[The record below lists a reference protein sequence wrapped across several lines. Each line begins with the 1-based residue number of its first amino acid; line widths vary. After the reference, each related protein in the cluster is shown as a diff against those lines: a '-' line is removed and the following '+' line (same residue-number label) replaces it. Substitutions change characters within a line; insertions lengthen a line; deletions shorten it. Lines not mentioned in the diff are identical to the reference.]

1 MKRSVC
7 STVIKRIACLT
18 IFMMFLNGCVPPD
31 GNSNLANSANQPV
44 IEAAPV
50 RPGKGDYKI
59 ITDDKLKLTVNAAG
73 AVQAEIFYQPIVASD
88 RSIKLRTVNEKNG
101 DNFITEIKTPQDFNG
116 EVWAR
121 VKYANGETK
130 QTKRLLLS
138 ARSESDDDANDQ
150 QANANNSSNSTTE
163 KEKIGDDDSARSD
176 KATGG
181 RVERAEIEPG
191 KGNVRITVN
200 VPAYELTL
208 WQNGKEVGVYPI
220 GVGKKEFPIP
230 IGTRRAREIIL
241 NPDWIPPDSEWVRES
256 KNVEPY
262 ERIPAGD
269 PDNPLGK
276 IKFPLG
282 DAYLL
287 HEAQSPSDLGNLVS
301 HGCVRILRQDIY
313 DLAKKVAA
321 AHGIADAE
329 SKIEQSKNDTE
340 RRTLNLKEPLTV
352 DINYDTM
359 VVEGGVLYIY
369 PDIYER
375 SANTVEK
382 LRAELESYQI
392 DVSKLDEKTFKAML
406 DKVTAKQ
413 QFSVSLEDIR
423 GGKALEK
430 GKTEPLVRQQE
441 RKGDQKK
448 GE

>member
-1 MKRSVC
+1 M
-7 STVIKRIACLT
+7 TANT
-18 IFMMFLNGCVPPD
+18 
-31 GNSNLANSANQPV
+31 NSANSAKPV

-59 ITDDKLKLTVNAAG
+59 ITDDTLKLTVAADG
-73 AVQAEIFYQPIVASD
+73 ALQAEIYYQPIVASD

-101 DNFITEIKTPQDFNG
+101 NSFVTEIKPPQDFNG
-116 EVWAR
+116 VVWAR

-130 QTKRLLLS
+130 QTERLLLS
-138 ARSESDDDANDQ
+138 SRFDADGDSDLQ
-150 QANANNSSNSTTE
+150 QANVNTSSNSTTE
-163 KEKIGDDDSARSD
+163 KGKIGDDESARSD

-181 RVERAEIEPG
+181 RIEQAEVAPG
-191 KGNVRITVN
+191 NGKVRVTLN
-200 VPAYELTL
+200 VPAFELTL

-230 IGTRRAREIIL
+230 IGERRAREIIL
-241 NPDWIPPDSEWVRES
+241 NPEWIPPDSEWVRES
-256 KNVEPY
+256 KDIEPY

-287 HEAQSPSDLGNLVS
+287 HEAQAPSDLGNLVS
-301 HGCVRILRQDIY
+301 HGCVRILRTDIF
-313 DLAKKVAA
+313 DLAKKIVIAR
-321 AHGIADAE
+321 GISDGE
-329 SKIEQSKNDTE
+329 NKIEQSKNDIV
-340 RRTLNLKEPLTV
+340 RRAINLGESLTV

-359 VVEGGVLYIY
+359 VVESGVLFIY

-375 SANTVEK
+375 QTNTVEK

-392 DVSKLDEKTFKAML
+392 DVSKLDEKTLKAML
-406 DKVTAKQ
+406 DKATDKQ

-423 GGKALEK
+423 AGNALQK

-441 RKGDQKK
+441 RKG
-448 GE
+448 